1 MIQPEP
7 INARF
12 VGGPLDGETHRLAHR
27 LPYVQVPSPDETFFA
42 RLWIERPEC
51 ADHLLYAV
59 DGADDPET
67 LVYRTMADRPADD
80 PGPVAGALDPATLA
94 ASSRLTAA
102 DFGVED
108 AADANAADPTSA
120 VEAAAEGPTSATDP
134 AAPAGGR
141 A

>member
-27 LPYVQVPSPDETFFA
+27 LPYVQVPGPDESFFA
-42 RLWIERPEC
+42 RLWIERPDC

-67 LVYRTMADRPADD
+67 LVYRTMADRPEGD
-80 PGPVAGALDPATLA
+80 PGPVAGAVDPDTIGAPSGL
-94 ASSRLTAA
+94 RPE
-102 DFGVED
+102 DFGV
-108 AADANAADPTSA
+108 
-120 VEAAAEGPTSATDP
+120 DP
-134 AAPAGGR
+134 ADVPADRGADDGAPR